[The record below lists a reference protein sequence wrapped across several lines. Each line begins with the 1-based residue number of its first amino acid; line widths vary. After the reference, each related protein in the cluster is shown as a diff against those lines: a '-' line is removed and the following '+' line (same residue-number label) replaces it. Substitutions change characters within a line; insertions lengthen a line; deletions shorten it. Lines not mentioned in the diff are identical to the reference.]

1 MVHSQGFGYSRS
13 FSCAAWEGDE
23 SVQGWGGRW
32 SVLLAEGSGG
42 NVEIMLLLPASRSQE
57 SLSHAWAVGGP
68 PSTCLVSRAGASTS
82 PLVL

>member
-1 MVHSQGFGYSRS
+1 MVHSQGFGYSSS

-42 NVEIMLLLPASRSQE
+42 NVEIMLLLPASRS
-57 SLSHAWAVGGP
+57 LSHAWAVRGA